1 MNLDRAYRPSVIW
14 RADYDKLRSKWR
26 IGFVLTNLFYLAVIT
41 CLVLLF
47 IHNEKRMESI
57 SSQRKDLEDFKK
69 KEAIYSIL
77 KSKGITL
84 SQGVDIADAVIA
96 QSRRLDIPISLILAV
111 MKKES
116 MFNPHAISSR
126 NALGLMQIHPATWK
140 EYTAK
145 LQLNVSPHAAFDPVT
160 NVVVATHIIKDLYD
174 FYKKTAPS
182 ESDLWTSVLS
192 AYCAGKSSIAQ
203 TRFASS
209 HKQYVADINKFK
221 TEFDTIFAE

>member
-14 RADYDKLRSKWR
+14 RADYDKSRTKWR
-26 IGFVLTNLFYLAVIT
+26 FGFLLTHLFYLAVVT
-41 CLVLLF
+41 CLVLFLV
-47 IHNEKRMESI
+47 HNEKRMKSI
-57 SSQRKDLEDFKK
+57 SSQKKDLEDFKK
-69 KEAIYSIL
+69 EEAIYSIL
-77 KSKGITL
+77 KSEGISL
-84 SQGVDIADAVIA
+84 NQGLDIADAVIG

-126 NALGLMQIHPATWK
+126 NALGLMQIHPVTWK

-145 LQLNVSPHAAFDPVT
+145 LQLNVSSRAAFDPVT

-174 FYKKTAPS
+174 FYKKTTPS
-182 ESDLWTSVLS
+182 ESELWASVLS
-192 AYCAGKSSIAQ
+192 AYCAGKNSIAQ
-203 TRFASS
+203 RGFESS

-221 TEFDTIFAE
+221 REFDKTFSE